1 MAKPIARTTAGPHLE
16 SVWNDAA
23 TQALPS
29 MAEVAPD
36 ISFSDLIGAPWQRN
50 LNHPP
55 NQSTKMMIGAL
66 TVTNTGIL
74 PVIAQRLRRNLSM
87 TLSRN

>member
-1 MAKPIARTTAGPHLE
+1 MAKPVARTAASPHLD
-16 SVWNDAA
+16 SVRNDTA

-29 MAEVAPD
+29 MAEAAPD
-36 ISFSDLIGAPWQRN
+36 IRFSDLIGAPRQRN

-66 TVTNTGIL
+66 TVTNTGTL
-74 PVIAQRLRRNLSM
+74 PIIAQRLARNLSM
-87 TLSRN
+87 ILSRN

>member
-1 MAKPIARTTAGPHLE
+1 MAEPVAKTAAGPHLN
-16 SVWNDAA
+16 SVRNDAA

-29 MAEVAPD
+29 MAEAAPD
-36 ISFSDLIGAPWQRN
+36 IHFSDLIGAPWQRN

-74 PVIAQRLRRNLSM
+74 PVIAQRLGRNLLM